1 MMNAIALA
9 TNRPMSITLVFA
21 PTAREVVE
29 ESIELPGGSTV
40 LQALLAT
47 GWRDRFQLDRTDVEL
62 GIWNRKA
69 TLTTV
74 LRDQDRVEVYRPLQV
89 DPKVA
94 RRERFGQQGAKRAGL
109 FATRRPGAKSG
120 Y

>member
-1 MMNAIALA
+1 MPEPLPAAAGLHVAVAASLRAGEATEWSLQLPLGATLA
-9 TNRPMSITLVFA
+9 DAVAASA
-21 PTAREVVE
+21 AAGH
-29 ESIELPGGSTV
+29 LPSADISEGGC
-40 LQALLAT
+40 
-47 GWRDRFQLDRTDVEL
+47 
-62 GIWNRKA
+62 GIWGKRA
-69 TLTTV
+69 EPDQL
-74 LRDQDRVEVYRPLQV
+74 LRDGDRVELYRPLTV